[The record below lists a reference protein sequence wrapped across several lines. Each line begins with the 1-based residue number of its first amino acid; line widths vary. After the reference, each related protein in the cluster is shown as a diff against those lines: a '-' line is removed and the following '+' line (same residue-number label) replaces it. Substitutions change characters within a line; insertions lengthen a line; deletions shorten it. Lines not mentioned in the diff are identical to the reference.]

1 MIGKFDKWGN
11 LYLKRGM
18 FGKWVPFMCEK
29 KKDTHC
35 GKWCKSFEVL
45 EEERHLNEY
54 DDYDEDEY
62 LRPIIQTCYERFML
76 SELIAYEDTREGK

>member
-1 MIGKFDKWGN
+1 MYGHLIHIMPKKETMMIGKFDKWGN

-35 GKWCKSFEVL
+35 GTWCKSF
-45 EEERHLNEY
+45 
-54 DDYDEDEY
+54 
-62 LRPIIQTCYERFML
+62 
-76 SELIAYEDTREGK
+76 